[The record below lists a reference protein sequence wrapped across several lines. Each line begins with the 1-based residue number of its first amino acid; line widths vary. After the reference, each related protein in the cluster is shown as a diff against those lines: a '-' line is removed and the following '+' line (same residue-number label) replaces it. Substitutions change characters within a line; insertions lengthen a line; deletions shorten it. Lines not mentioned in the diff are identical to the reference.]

1 MNISLNSLNVRVH
14 SIYIIILFLFLNCAC
29 LSSKAQSSWMD
40 ENYRSSNFP
49 SDTYY
54 SSYYFKYDEINDK
67 NKTIESALSEVQA
80 LLANSINSKVSST
93 SHSSASSINNNSG
106 YYESE
111 EFYNDV
117 IIAAQANLINIH
129 LDYFYDEPSKIV
141 YAFAYVKKD
150 DLSSYLN
157 GYLSSNLTLLNEK
170 IKGIN
175 ELISQGYKVEAKNR
189 FEELHPVLDGLI
201 YNLDNFI
208 TVQPSSAQIAGYTRQ
223 IEEFSNIIKK
233 FETDLSH
240 SISIFIES
248 DLQSIYR
255 IQNTIS
261 DKCKGILADH
271 GFNFVTNTDDAD
283 YVVRIN
289 CATRTSSVSETT
301 CYAYADVDVSIT
313 RIRDN
318 LILYQDSFSEKGGAL
333 NEENAHRKALND
345 IPKTISSK
353 ILTVISK

>member
-1 MNISLNSLNVRVH
+1 MRIK
-14 SIYIIILFLFLNCAC
+14 SIYHIILFVC
-29 LSSKAQSSWMD
+29 LASAGLHSNAQSLWMD
-40 ENYRSSNFP
+40 EDYRSSHFP

-67 NKTIESALSEVQA
+67 NKTIDSALTEVRA

-93 SHSSASSINNNSG
+93 SRSTVSSINNNSG

-117 IIAAQANLINIH
+117 IIAAKANLINIH
-129 LDYFYDEPSKIV
+129 LDYFYDESSKIV
-141 YAFAYVKKD
+141 HTFAYVKKD

-189 FEELHPVLDGLI
+189 FGELHPVLEGLSF
-201 YNLDNFI
+201 NLDHLI
-208 TVQPSSAQIAGYTRQ
+208 TVEPTSTQISVYTKQ

-240 SISIFIES
+240 NISIFIES
-248 DLQSIYR
+248 DLRSAYR
-255 IQNTIS
+255 IQNSIS
-261 DKCKGILADH
+261 DKCKGLLAEH
-271 GFNFVTNTDDAD
+271 GFNFVTNTDEAD
-283 YVVRIN
+283 YIVRIN
-289 CATRTSSVSETT
+289 CETRTSSVSETT

-318 LILYQDSFSEKGGAL
+318 LILYQDSFSKKGGAL

-345 IPKTISSK
+345 IPETISNK
-353 ILTVISK
+353 IITVISK